1 MPVLHLSLGFT
12 LAALASVLAY
22 RIESLSLGGAWA
34 ATAVGGLIFA
44 LGGLQWAV
52 LLLGFFIS
60 SSVLSRAFAGRKK
73 DLNEKSA
80 KGSRRDSIQV
90 LANGAVGTLLA
101 ILQSIYPAQIWPWIA
116 YAGSMAAVNA
126 DTWATEIGV
135 LSRHQPRLITTG
147 LHVARGI
154 SGGITLMGTLAAL
167 GGAFLIA
174 LLASLFV
181 PVTGFGKFLV
191 VISLTGL
198 AGSLFDSLLGATL
211 QIVYRCPRCDIQTER
226 HPVHSCGTRS
236 EVQRGW
242 RWMNN
247 DMVNFLNAVF
257 GAVLA
262 LGLWQPY

>member
-1 MPVLHLSLGFT
+1 VLQLSLGFM

-22 RIESLSLGGAWA
+22 RIEGLSLGGACA

-60 SSVLSRAFAGRKK
+60 SSRLSRAFSGRKK
-73 DLNEKSA
+73 NLNEKSA

-90 LANGAVGTLLA
+90 LANGGVGALLA
-101 ILQSIYPAQIWPWIA
+101 ILHGIYPAQIWPWIA

-154 SGGITLMGTLAAL
+154 SGGITLMGTLASL
-167 GGAFLIA
+167 GGALLIA
-174 LLASLFV
+174 LLTAFLA
-181 PVTGFGKFLV
+181 PVNGFGKTLV
-191 VISLTGL
+191 VISVTGL

-211 QIVYRCPRCDIQTER
+211 QIVYRCPRCKVQTER
-226 HPVHSCGTRS
+226 HPVHSCGIRS

-247 DMVNFLNAVF
+247 DTVNFLSAVF
-257 GAVLA
+257 GAVLT
-262 LGLWQPY
+262 LGLCQLN